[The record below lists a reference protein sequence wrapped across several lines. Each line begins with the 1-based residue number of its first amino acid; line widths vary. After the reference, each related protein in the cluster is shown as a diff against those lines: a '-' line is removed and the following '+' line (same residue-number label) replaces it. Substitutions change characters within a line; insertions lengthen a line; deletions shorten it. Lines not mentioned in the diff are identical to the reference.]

1 MGWETIHRTTYFRK
15 VNLWRS
21 IAGVPSGTRGVRL
34 LGKFTGGVLK
44 KLVDEILDVACSR
57 PPNGGV
63 ATNREALPLMP
74 RWWDTKQNG
83 RILGRLLLLDKNDR
97 VCNDDSS

>member
-1 MGWETIHRTTYFRK
+1 MGWETIHRTTYFGK

-44 KLVDEILDVACSR
+44 KLMDEILDVACSR
-57 PPNGGV
+57 PPNADV
-63 ATNREALPLMP
+63 ATHRETLPLIP

-83 RILGRLLLLDKNDR
+83 RVLGCL
-97 VCNDDSS
+97 